1 MEGETM
7 NIQQQ
12 WIPVAHR
19 HIRPRITMKPEY
31 ITIHET
37 ANTAKGADA
46 QAHARLLARGN
57 TRTASWHFTVDDK
70 RIIQHIPENE
80 VAWHAGDG
88 RNGPGNRKSIG
99 IEICVNADGDFVRAQ
114 ENAIRLV
121 RMLMNKYKIPVSRVV
136 PHKHWSGKNCP
147 ANLLKQWPAF
157 IARVRQGG
165 SASPTAGS
173 GLRRLLKVT
182 RPMMRGDDIK
192 KVQVR
197 LGVPADGIYGPVT
210 KRAVQAFQKAR
221 GLAVDGIVGPQTWG
235 ALFS

>member
-1 MEGETM
+1 M
-7 NIQQQ
+7 
-12 WIPVAHR
+12 
-19 HIRPRITMKPEY
+19 
-31 ITIHET
+31 
-37 ANTAKGADA
+37 
-46 QAHARLLARGN
+46 
-57 TRTASWHFTVDDK
+57 
-70 RIIQHIPENE
+70 IQHIPENE

-99 IEICVNADGDFVRAQ
+99 IEICVNADGDFGRAQ
-114 ENAIRLV
+114 ENAIKLV
-121 RMLMNKYKIPVSRVV
+121 KMLIDKYKIPISRVV

-147 ANLLKQWPAF
+147 ANLLKQWSSF

-165 SASPTAGS
+165 SASPAAGS

-192 KVQVR
+192 QVQVR